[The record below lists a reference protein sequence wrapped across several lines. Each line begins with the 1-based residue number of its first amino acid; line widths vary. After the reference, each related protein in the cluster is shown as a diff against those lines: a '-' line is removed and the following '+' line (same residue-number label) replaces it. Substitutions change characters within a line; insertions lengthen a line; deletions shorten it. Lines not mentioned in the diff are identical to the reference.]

1 MKLSSKKG
9 AIKGM
14 EMGPGRTLGNKVAVG
29 MEKMG
34 SRKLQEG
41 KFRSTRTQSDGAEG
55 GSAGSGWNL
64 RWRS

>member
-1 MKLSSKKG
+1 
-9 AIKGM
+9 M